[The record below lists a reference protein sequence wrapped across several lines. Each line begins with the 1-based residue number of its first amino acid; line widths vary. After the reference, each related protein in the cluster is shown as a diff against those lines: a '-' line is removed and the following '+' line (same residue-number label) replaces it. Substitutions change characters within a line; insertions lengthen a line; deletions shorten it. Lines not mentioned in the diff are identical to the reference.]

1 MKSKLR
7 MCHVPIFVLN
17 TDQYLSD
24 SQQTLFIRMAWKQY
38 QRCPVLPAGVKAV
51 LKITKTSQHPP
62 WMNQT
67 EAFMLSERFLV
78 PPRIHTTYILSQ
90 RASSCLDDPLHISG
104 FSLHVPSNTGSLA
117 VQKSFRIPP
126 SYSTCPMLFGGTL
139 GSLHVLSEQHG
150 GPRVRRHEGRISEC
164 FRR

>member
-1 MKSKLR
+1 MKPKLR

-38 QRCPVLPAGVKAV
+38 QRCPVLPTGVKAV

-62 WMNQT
+62 WMNQIA
-67 EAFMLSERFLV
+67 AFMLSERFLV
-78 PPRIHTTYILSQ
+78 PPRILTTYILSQ

-117 VQKSFRIPP
+117 VQKSLRIPP
-126 SYSTCPMLFGGTL
+126 SYPTCP
-139 GSLHVLSEQHG
+139 HAVWRN
-150 GPRVRRHEGRISEC
+150 PWISSYPV
-164 FRR
+164 